1 MTYSVTLSVEKTLGL
16 RLDFEKISKNCDL
29 GSEHHP
35 PYCLSSI
42 IKFVELI
49 ELMRMTRHGLAGGG
63 LGGSLLWTRHTQN
76 SPYSRRSP
84 DSVFANI
91 YFNANSYSSRSCLG
105 LELQKF
111 SKHLAAGFIF
121 MAAGRA
127 AAVFIGVM
135 CAEFSCGTA
144 GLAAAPRIASS
155 HS

>member
-1 MTYSVTLSVEKTLGL
+1 MVWREAGWAGRCSGPGTHKT
-16 RLDFEKISKNCDL
+16 
-29 GSEHHP
+29 
-35 PYCLSSI
+35 
-42 IKFVELI
+42 V
-49 ELMRMTRHGLAGGG
+49 
-63 LGGSLLWTRHTQN
+63 
-76 SPYSRRSP
+76 PYSRRSP

>member
-1 MTYSVTLSVEKTLGL
+1 MTKHGGAGRVAALDPAHKT
-16 RLDFEKISKNCDL
+16 
-29 GSEHHP
+29 
-35 PYCLSSI
+35 
-42 IKFVELI
+42 V
-49 ELMRMTRHGLAGGG
+49 
-63 LGGSLLWTRHTQN
+63 
-76 SPYSRRSP
+76 PYSRRSP

-111 SKHLAAGFIF
+111 CKHLAAGFIF

-144 GLAAAPRIASS
+144 GLAADPRLASS